1 MFFKEKEDV
10 FFVIDNLSNITYIL
24 LIFQLILSISD
35 AINILAK

>member
-35 AINILAK
+35 AINILTK

>member
-10 FFVIDNLSNITYIL
+10 FFLIDNLSNITYIL